1 MSKDINIAKYIDHT
15 NLYAYATKSDIKKLC
30 DEAIKYDFYSVCIN
44 PSYVSYAKELLKDT
58 NVKITTVV
66 GFPLGM
72 MNSYDKAEE
81 TQSAIFDGADE
92 IDMVIN
98 VGRLKDKDYDY
109 LKEEIKLIR
118 KASFNHILKVIIETC
133 YLTDEEKEIITNIII
148 DCGCDFVKTSTGFGT
163 KGATVEDI
171 KLLNKIVN
179 GRIKIKAAGGIHS
192 LKDALDMIDNGASRL
207 GVSKSVQIME
217 EYYDSNSTQ
226 RM

>member
-1 MSKDINIAKYIDHT
+1 MSKNIDIARYIDHT

-30 DEAIKYDFYSVCIN
+30 DEAIKYNFYSVCIN

-98 VGRLKDKDYDY
+98 VGRLKDKDYKY
-109 LKEEIKLIR
+109 LEDEIKLIR

-148 DCGCDFVKTSTGFGT
+148 NCGADFVKTSTGFGT

-192 LKDALDMIDNGASRL
+192 LKDAQDMISNGATRL